1 MDRNAV
7 AYYYFVEISGSA
19 HHFRL
24 KTHFM
29 IICIKVGEENLKLL
43 KNDNKYMKL

>member
-7 AYYYFVEISGSA
+7 AYYYFLDVSGSA

-24 KTHFM
+24 KTHFI
-29 IICIKVGEENLKLL
+29 IICIKEGEEHLKLL
-43 KNDNKYMKL
+43 KKEDKYM